1 MSDRELV
8 EEERVALE
16 VIDVLGGKASFVT
29 IKTMVRAQFRRE
41 LRATLLELVNSGLVL
56 RFSLGQYAL
65 TKQGREALK
74 EPYAL
79 REESSQTFQLG
90 RVAVPFLSGQRPW

>member
-1 MSDRELV
+1 MIVSFV

-41 LRATLLELVNSGLVL
+41 LRATLLELVNSGLLL
-56 RFSLGQYAL
+56 RFCWVS
-65 TKQGREALK
+65 T
-74 EPYAL
+74 P
-79 REESSQTFQLG
+79 
-90 RVAVPFLSGQRPW
+90 